1 MPWTLKS
8 ILDNIQ
14 TDFWKKFGTSYR
26 QPYYPQLDWIKWKLQ
41 QVILDN
47 TSVEVTITIL
57 IFFLDKEEY
66 FKVHIQ

>member
-26 QPYYPQLDWIKWKLQ
+26 QPHYPQLDWIKWKLQ